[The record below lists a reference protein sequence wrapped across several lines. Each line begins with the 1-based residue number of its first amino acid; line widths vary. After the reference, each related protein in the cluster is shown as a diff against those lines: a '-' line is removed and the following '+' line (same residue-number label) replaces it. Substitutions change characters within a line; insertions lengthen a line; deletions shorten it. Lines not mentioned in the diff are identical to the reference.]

1 MQDLTHDSQFS
12 TVIRGAFRFACVA
25 LVSLAVCGVTGC
37 PGKEDA
43 STETEVE
50 FDAAAAKAE
59 ADAQA
64 EKEITE
70 ANAEETVGELEK
82 EIESD
87 LSEEQ

>member
-43 STETEVE
+43 STEREVE
-50 FDAAAAKAE
+50 F
-59 ADAQA
+59 
-64 EKEITE
+64 
-70 ANAEETVGELEK
+70 
-82 EIESD
+82 
-87 LSEEQ
+87 